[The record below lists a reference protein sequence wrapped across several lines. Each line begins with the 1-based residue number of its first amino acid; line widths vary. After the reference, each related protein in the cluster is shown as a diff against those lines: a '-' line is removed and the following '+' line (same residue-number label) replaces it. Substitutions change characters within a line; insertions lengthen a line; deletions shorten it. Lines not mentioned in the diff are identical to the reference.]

1 LFYEIIRM
9 FVYETVRIKRFR
21 TAHMELKPTD
31 SELEI
36 LNILWEKGPSTVRDV
51 HEVLERS
58 KEAGYTTTLK
68 LMQIMHDKKLLI
80 RDETSRSHIY
90 TANISQQKTQGQL
103 VKKFIDNVFN
113 GSTSQLVLQA
123 LGNHKANRQELD
135 EIKQL
140 LAEME
145 KKMKHR

>member
-1 LFYEIIRM
+1 MEI
-9 FVYETVRIKRFR
+9 
-21 TAHMELKPTD
+21 KPTD

-68 LMQIMHDKKLLI
+68 LMQIMHDKKLLV
-80 RDETSRSHIY
+80 RDETARSHVY

-113 GSTSQLVLQA
+113 GSASQLVMQA
-123 LGNHKANRQELD
+123 LGSHKANRQELD

-145 KKMKHR
+145 KKMKNR